1 MYMYGWWFADWLNTD
16 QYIGSPTSV
25 AFHCEQYKHS
35 PRLRGSSSSSSAP
48 SHDQSNLN
56 VIHTNTFGWVLHRR
70 IIPRIEDELWS
81 QRVPATDWW
90 TSMKDRA
97 LNTLCIIY
105 QSTQLKIFCANER
118 TDVLVVGRQPG
129 KLYIGI
135 HEIAYQYWPAL

>member
-1 MYMYGWWFADWLNTD
+1 MYMYGWWFADGQHWTLTSILGAPHRWLFTANNINTVHV
-16 QYIGSPTSV
+16 SAAP
-25 AFHCEQYKHS
+25 
-35 PRLRGSSSSSSAP
+35 PRSP

-90 TSMKDRA
+90 SSMKDRA

-118 TDVLVVGRQPG
+118 TYVLVVGRQPG